1 MIAAYD
7 AHAALATCRNLH
19 GDIPWTAIDAYAKRY
34 GIEDFETF
42 EDVIYGLERIDRL
55 MNKPTPEDSGK
66 GKGKSKES

>member
-7 AHAALATCRNLH
+7 AHATLATCRNLH
-19 GDIPWTAIDAYAKRY
+19 GDIPWTAVSEYARRY

-55 MNKPTPEDSGK
+55 LDKPPPEKGGK
-66 GKGKSKES
+66 GKGK